1 MLPGR
6 GRLLLVGAGK
16 MGGAM
21 LDRWL
26 ASGLDP
32 SRVAVLDPFLSDVRA
47 AELMGQGVETHRT
60 PPADRFDLVVLAV
73 KPQAMEKT
81 LPDIAPLAAPDALIV
96 SVAAGVRIETLA
108 AAFGDGRVIVRVM
121 PNTPAQIGKGM
132 SVAVAAGQIDAARRS
147 AVEALL
153 DAVGDSAWVEDEA
166 LIDAVTAVS
175 GSGPAYVFLLAEC
188 LAQAGEAAGL
198 PPDLAGRLAR
208 QTVIGGGAL
217 IEASPES
224 AAKLRENVTSPN
236 GTTAAALAVLMAPD
250 GLGPLLEK
258 AVEAA
263 RKRSVELG

>member
-1 MLPGR
+1 MR
-6 GRLLLVGAGK
+6 AVSGRLLLVGTGK

-32 SRVAVLDPFLSDVRA
+32 AQAAVLDPFLDEGRA
-47 AELMGQGVETHRT
+47 AAFAGRGVAVYRT
-60 PPADRFDLVVLAV
+60 PPPETFDLLILAV
-73 KPQAMEKT
+73 KPQSMAETLKT
-81 LPDIAPLAAPDALIV
+81 VAPLAAFGALVV
-96 SVAAGVRIETLA
+96 SVAAGVRLATLA
-108 AAFGDGRVIVRVM
+108 EAFGDGTSLVRVM

-132 SVAVAAGQIDAARRS
+132 SVALAAGPLDRDMRS

-153 DAVGDSAWVEDEA
+153 DAVGESAWVEDEA

-188 LAQAGEAAGL
+188 LAAAAVKAGL
-198 PPDLAGRLAR
+198 PSDLATQLAR

-217 IEASPES
+217 LEASPDS

-250 GLGPLLEK
+250 GLERLLAK